1 MREHQKKQNEMQES
15 FHLSLKQKET
25 EKLEL
30 QKRIEES
37 EKLRWDRDG
46 ICDLEEGERGSR
58 PVSTRLPTREGGI
71 KRFGDGEG
79 NLWGEKRKYG
89 ENETFGS
96 NKL

>member
-58 PVSTRLPTREGGI
+58 PVYSSAI
-71 KRFGDGEG
+71 KLIKGFGDGEG
-79 NLWGEKRKYG
+79 NLRGEKRKFG
-89 ENETFGS
+89 DNQTFGS
-96 NKL
+96 NKS